1 VTKSEAET
9 DKGAHRS
16 SILHD
21 DCTCA
26 RAQPLKRLRAQ
37 RHILQGF
44 KSVTMHTHCCWGTCK
59 SDSRKKEDGV
69 KFIAFPKP
77 TKYRTIAR
85 AWVQLCG
92 RGGFT
97 ESSINRYTYICSKH
111 FPPGADLDYKKNEVC
126 IKPTTFCLNP
136 KMFSLI
142 STHIY
147 CKPS

>member
-1 VTKSEAET
+1 MRA
-9 DKGAHRS
+9 S
-16 SILHD
+16 S
-21 DCTCA
+21 T
-26 RAQPLKRLRAQ
+26 AQKTPCPTASTSRFQVGHNAQ
-37 RHILQGF
+37 
-44 KSVTMHTHCCWGTCK
+44 HCCWGTCK